1 MSEYI
6 NRKQILD
13 YISERKSKMIPSV
26 DGKHDVSIETV
37 EDIIKDFPTVDVV
50 PVVFCRDCVNHE
62 CCSVEDTMS
71 FARLSEDKCFCSVG
85 KRKK

>member
-1 MSEYI
+1 MDGLYNAI
-6 NRKQILD
+6 QT
-13 YISERKSKMIPSV
+13 IPTENV
-26 DGKHDVSIETV
+26 A
-37 EDIIKDFPTVDVV
+37 

-71 FARLSEDKCFCSVG
+71 FAKLSEDKCFCNVG